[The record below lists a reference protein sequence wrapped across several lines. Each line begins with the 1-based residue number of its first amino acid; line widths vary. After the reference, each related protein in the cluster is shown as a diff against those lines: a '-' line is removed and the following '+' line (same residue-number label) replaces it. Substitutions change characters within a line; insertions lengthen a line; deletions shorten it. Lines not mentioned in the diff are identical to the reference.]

1 MNTFGLKDDPTLIES
16 TVRQSY
22 GKESWIT
29 VGRET
34 IEYGN
39 EEIFRAPEQA
49 IRETFSYFSE
59 SQKLKEQLYIAGIN
73 NLIKKNN
80 LLQQTI
86 QLAEGFITEE
96 EFEQEIDENPDQ
108 FIISIREPH
117 GLEELIVLKNIVKK
131 IGKKF
136 SVDEVSEIFSI
147 SLDNYDKFL
156 TQ

>member
-1 MNTFGLKDDPTLIES
+1 MNTFDLKDDFKQIES
-16 TVRQSY
+16 TVRQPY
-22 GKESWIT
+22 GKDSWIT
-29 VGRET
+29 VTRET

-39 EEIFRAPEQA
+39 EEVFRSSKQA
-49 IRETFSYFSE
+49 IRDTFSYFSE
-59 SQKLKEQLYIAGIN
+59 SQKLKDQLYITGIN

-96 EFEQEIDENPDQ
+96 EFEQEIDQNPDQ

-131 IGKKF
+131 IGKNF